1 MVSNLSSMFAR
12 VALLIVAFVAAR
24 STYAGDVEQNHI
36 DAGRE
41 QFTRVR
47 ELTTMNNASQTID
60 RYFNAQSCAECH
72 KLGGIGGAGPNE
84 NNVQLMNSTVTPR
97 RRQEDLE
104 MVVDRFRRSAADR
117 EPTRASLA
125 RRGLAAE
132 ELEAAKDRFVP
143 IGSNGVNMLHRRS
156 TFPGYAETRLNEL
169 RRVDPDHPEVTGK
182 PRDDGPEL
190 TVESRRRGI
199 GTPLRSRSVGALEER
214 NTPALFGLGLIAQIP
229 QAALDGIAAGQPE
242 RMRGRS
248 PRLQTGG
255 RGRFGWKSQTATLA
269 GFNDGACA
277 AELGLRTP
285 TFTPSER
292 IRFRTRTPG
301 DPPPQ
306 PLPSVSEVDMT
317 AEDLAALSSFVA
329 ALPPPRLAYDFADER
344 DVIEGETLFRTT
356 GCAVC
361 HVPDV
366 GGVVGIYSDL
376 LLHEVGTTG
385 SVAYYGTPIG
395 PTPPSFDIV
404 RATEIRTP
412 PLWGVA
418 DSAPYLHDG
427 SAKTLEAAILRHTDQ
442 AEQSA
447 KHFMNDLSDAERAK
461 LLAFLGSLRAP
472 EAAARA
478 GTP

>member
-47 ELTTMNNASQTID
+47 ELTTMRNASQTID

-97 RRQEDLE
+97 RSRQDSASIAFRNIARDSAVLE
-104 MVVDRFRRSAADR
+104 SPRAAILQRSTAAV
-117 EPTRASLA
+117 
-125 RRGLAAE
+125 

-143 IGSNGVNMLHRRS
+143 LGSNGVNMLHRRS

-190 TVESRRRGI
+190 TVESRRKGM
-199 GTPLRSRSVGALEER
+199 GSSLRSSSSGALEER

-229 QAALDGIAAGQPE
+229 QAALDRIAAGQPE

-301 DPPPQ
+301 DPPLQ
-306 PLPSVSEVDMT
+306 PLPSVPPFDMT

-329 ALPPPRLAYDFADER
+329 ALPPPKLAYDFADER

-427 SAKTLEAAILRHTDQ
+427 TAKTLEAAILRHTDQ

-447 KHFMNDLSDAERAK
+447 KHFVNDLSDAERAK

-472 EAAARA
+472 
-478 GTP
+478 